1 MKQELIEKLAIMSR
15 EESRILSG
23 EVLDKSIYSRSEDFV
38 VNEARLHGT
47 GGISV
52 RTHTRFTDFPLH
64 RHNYVEMMIVLS
76 GEIFHIVQG
85 ERIRLCEG
93 DILLMNK
100 HISHSVE
107 KAKESDIGVNI
118 IMSDGFIASL
128 MPKMSRTIFSP
139 FFHENGRSGGEPMY
153 LHFASGGRHRT
164 QNLIENLLIE
174 LTEPDGDRAIMEA
187 TVALLLSCLSK
198 QRGASLQGGSIP
210 RGKAEKRNLT
220 ILSYIEENYLSASL
234 VALAEKLFLT
244 EPYLSKLIKATFGKS
259 FKELVVE
266 VRLKKAKQMLLETD
280 LSIGEIIGSVGY
292 DNQSYF
298 HRIFREHY
306 GLTPLALRKTNNA
319 EKM

>member
-15 EESRILSG
+15 EESRILEG
-23 EVLDKSIYSRSEDFV
+23 ERLDRSLYSASEDFV

-47 GGISV
+47 EGISV

-64 RHNYVEMMIVLS
+64 RHNYVEMMIVLT
-76 GEIFHIVQG
+76 GEIFHTVEG
-85 ERIRLCEG
+85 ERIRLGEG

-100 HISHSVE
+100 HVSHSVE

-118 IMSDGFIASL
+118 IMSDGFVASL
-128 MPKMSRTIFSP
+128 MPKMSQTIFSP
-139 FFHENGRSGGEPMY
+139 FFRENGRYGGEPMY
-153 LHFASGGRHRT
+153 LHFASGGRNRT

-198 QRGASLQGGSIP
+198 QRGASLLGGSIP
-210 RGKAEKRNLT
+210 RGKVEKRNLT
-220 ILSYIEENYLSASL
+220 ILSYIEENYLQASL
-234 VALAEKLFLT
+234 VELAEKLYLS
-244 EPYLSKLIKATFGKS
+244 EPYLSKLIKSSFGKS
-259 FKELVVE
+259 FKDLVVE
-266 VRLKKAKQMLLETD
+266 IRLQKAKQMLLQTD
-280 LSIGEIIGSVGY
+280 LSVGEIIASVGY

-306 GLTPLALRKTNNA
+306 GISPLSMRKRGQ
-319 EKM
+319 